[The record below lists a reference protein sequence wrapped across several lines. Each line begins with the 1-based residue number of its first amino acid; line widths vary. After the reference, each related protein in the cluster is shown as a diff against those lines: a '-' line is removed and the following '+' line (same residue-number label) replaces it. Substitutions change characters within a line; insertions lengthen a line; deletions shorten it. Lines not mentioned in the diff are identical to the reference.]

1 MRMMIRLE
9 RSKKS
14 PLLNLELISQC
25 YPATLTPPETQT
37 LTNSPHRIMSFLFH
51 TMYRGDQYS
60 IQPMNN
66 ANYHHGEKHDYT
78 PLS

>member
-14 PLLNLELISQC
+14 PLLNLELISQF
-25 YPATLTPPETQT
+25 YPATLTPPVTHT
-37 LTNSPHRIMSFLFH
+37 FTSFITALCPFHFH
-51 TMYRGDQYS
+51 TMFRRDQYS